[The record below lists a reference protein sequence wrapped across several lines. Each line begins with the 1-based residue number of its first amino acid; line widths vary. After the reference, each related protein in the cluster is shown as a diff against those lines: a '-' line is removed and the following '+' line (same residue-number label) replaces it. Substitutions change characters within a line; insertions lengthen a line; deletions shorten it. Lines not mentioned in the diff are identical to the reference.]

1 LRAVVGTFESRTE
14 ALRAREGLRRAG
26 IGEGRLNLL
35 SPASSDA
42 EVHATV
48 RTEETEQPGMGKAV
62 GGVVGGVVGAAGG
75 MGLGAAAASLLLPGI
90 GAVSAVGLAAAA
102 LFGAGG
108 AVGGAAA
115 GGALESRMSHG
126 LPKDELYL
134 YEDALRHGRSVL
146 FVLTEDEAEAE
157 RARSVLAGEGAETLD
172 AAREEWWIG
181 IRDAE
186 RVHYEKEGGDFGA
199 DEPAYRGGL
208 EAALHPQVRGRTYD
222 EAQEFLRA
230 RHPELHAHAA
240 FRRGF
245 ERGRAHLNDLSQAPA
260 GTVGKSK
267 AK

>member
-1 LRAVVGTFESRTE
+1 LKAVVGTFESRTE

-26 IGEGRLNLL
+26 IAEDRLNLL
-35 SPASSDA
+35 WPGSTEA

-48 RTEETEQPGMGKAV
+48 RTEDTEQPGMGKAV
-62 GGVVGGVVGAAGG
+62 GGVVGGVIGATSG
-75 MGLGAAAASLLLPGI
+75 MGLGAAAASLLLPGV
-90 GAVSAVGLAAAA
+90 GAVAAAELAAGA
-102 LFGAGG
+102 LLGAGG
-108 AVGGAAA
+108 AVGGAVA
-115 GGALESRMSHG
+115 GGALESQMSHG

-172 AAREEWWIG
+172 AAREKWWVG
-181 IRDAE
+181 VRDAE

-199 DEPAYRGGL
+199 DEPAYRGGF
-208 EAALHPQVRGRTYD
+208 EAALHPRVRGRTYA
-222 EAQEFLRA
+222 EAEEFLRA
-230 RHPELHAHAA
+230 RHPKLHAHAA

-245 ERGRAHLNDLSQAPA
+245 ERGRAHLNDSSQAPA
-260 GTVGKSK
+260 ETAGKSK